1 MCSEHSSRTNLC
13 LDRLGTACE
22 ERIYEVIFMNVSIA
36 NATIIYAKKVQSEI
50 LYIQFN
56 VLLSKQSSVNRLPF
70 DLHTQAR
77 GMYL

>member
-1 MCSEHSSRTNLC
+1 
-13 LDRLGTACE
+13 
-22 ERIYEVIFMNVSIA
+22 MNVSIA
-36 NATIIYAKKVQSEI
+36 NATIIYAKKVQSEK